1 MPQPRILVFAG
12 SARRDSY
19 NKKLARIAAKLTQEA
34 GAQVTLLD
42 FADLPMPLYD
52 GDFETQSGVPENA
65 IKFKDLLKSH
75 DGFIIAS
82 PENNSSYSALLKNVI
97 DWASRPIPGEPPLGA
112 FVGKFALLISASPGA
127 LGGLRGL
134 ISLRTLLSNI
144 QVTVLPDQ
152 LTVSAAHEAFDDSGA
167 LRDPKKQATLAAA
180 CKRLTDILSH
190 LKS

>member
-1 MPQPRILVFAG
+1 MTQPRILVFAG
-12 SARRDSY
+12 SARRDSH
-19 NKKLARIAAKLTQEA
+19 NKKLARLAAKLTEEA
-34 GAQVTLLD
+34 GAHVTFLD

-52 GDFETQSGVPENA
+52 GDTEAEFGIPDNGM
-65 IKFKDLLKSH
+65 KFKDLLKSH

-82 PENNSSYSALLKNVI
+82 PEHNSSYSSLLKNAI

-134 ISLRTLLSNI
+134 ITLRTLLSNI

-152 LTVSAAHEAFDDSGA
+152 LAVSSAHDAFDDSGA
-167 LRDPKKQATLAAA
+167 LRDPKKQAILAAA
-180 CKRLTDILSH
+180 CKRLADTLSR

>member
-1 MPQPRILVFAG
+1 MSQPRILVFAG

-19 NKKLARIAAKLTQEA
+19 NKKLARLAAKVTQEA

-152 LTVSAAHEAFDDSGA
+152 LAVSAAHEAFDDSGA
-167 LRDPKKQATLAAA
+167 LRDPKKQATLAAV
-180 CKRLTDILSH
+180 CKRLVDILSR